1 MHVSVSLF
9 NHLRGKASSPSVALS
24 NLGSANADTN
34 AIVVRSPVIVIP
46 KYDIFS
52 RVQRLEDSMFTK
64 EDAKEMKAEMKAEA
78 KEMKAEMKAEAKE
91 MKAEMKAEAKE
102 MKAEMK
108 AEANVMRTEMESRMN
123 AMFVVS
129 TIISL
134 LNPLIGAYN
143 TFFKD
148 K

>member
-64 EDAKEMKAEMKAEA
+64 EDAKEMKAEMT
-78 KEMKAEMKAEAKE
+78 
-91 MKAEMKAEAKE
+91 
-102 MKAEMK
+102 